1 MPDAN
6 DLDKLKADLKKT
18 QDDIAGLNQKA
29 SGIQADIKTLEA
41 KLAEIEKATDGYDKS
56 STDMQRELDD
66 DEKAI
71 GRKRT
76 IAECAS
82 EGLKDLIDKKILD
95 FDKALEDRGK
105 AVKTAA
111 DNATQAAAAAD
122 NATKDWQAKQ
132 SAFAT
137 LKKQPQTLAAEL
149 KDLKA
154 LVDEIAKAEMQDDPV
169 AMYFYVSEA
178 ATQAKVISIPK
189 PADYAKQ
196 LIAQQADTE
205 AAGAAAEAKKADS
218 DKAATAAADAK
229 KAFDTALASRRADL
243 LKVLHDIKAPV
254 PA

>member
-6 DLDKLKADLKKT
+6 DLNKLKADLKTT

-41 KLAEIEKATDGYDKS
+41 KLAEIEKATNGYDKS

-76 IAECAS
+76 IAECAIT
-82 EGLKDLIDKKILD
+82 GLKDLIDKKIVD
-95 FDKALEDRGK
+95 FDKALEDRGT

-122 NATKDWQAKQ
+122 NATTDWHAKQ
-132 SAFAT
+132 SAYAA
-137 LKKQPQTLAAEL
+137 LRDQPKTLAAKL

-154 LVDEIAKAEMQDDPV
+154 LIDEITKAEMQDDPV

-178 ATQAKVISIPK
+178 ATQAKGISIPT
-189 PADYAKQ
+189 PADYTKQ

-205 AAGAAAEAKKADS
+205 MANTTAEAKKVAS
-218 DKAATAAADAK
+218 DKAATAAVDAK
-229 KAFDTALASRRADL
+229 KAFEAALSSRRADL
-243 LKVLHDIKAPV
+243 LNVLHEVKAPV

>member
-56 STDMQRELDD
+56 SADMQRELDD

-76 IAECAS
+76 IAECAIK
-82 EGLKDLIDKKILD
+82 ELKDLIDKKILD
-95 FDKALEDRGK
+95 FDGALENRGN
-105 AVKTAA
+105 AVKTA
-111 DNATQAAAAAD
+111 DDKATQAAAAAD
-122 NATKDWQAKQ
+122 NAIKDWQAKQ
-132 SAFAT
+132 SAYAT
-137 LKKQPQTLAAEL
+137 LKNQPKTLAAKL

-178 ATQAKVISIPK
+178 AALAKGISVPP
-189 PADYAKQ
+189 PADYTKQ
-196 LIAQQADTE
+196 LIAQQAATE
-205 AAGAAAEAKKADS
+205 AATTIAEAKKADS
-218 DKAATAAADAK
+218 DTAATAAADAK
-229 KAFDTALASRRADL
+229 KTFDAALSSRRADL
-243 LKVLHDIKAPV
+243 LKVLHDVKAPV